1 MTTEQAKRDW
11 AQDLTEAQIRTIR
24 GLGYIDAI
32 RRVREWT
39 GWRLA
44 EARNA
49 VDRHRPN
56 RPLTLAVPTEQAY
69 RVLLEDINAC
79 GSEALTALQDG
90 RLSDV
95 RTDIQALLDIV
106 REAITEIE
114 ESQS

>member
-44 EARNA
+44 EARN
-49 VDRHRPN
+49 
-56 RPLTLAVPTEQAY
+56 AVPTEQAY